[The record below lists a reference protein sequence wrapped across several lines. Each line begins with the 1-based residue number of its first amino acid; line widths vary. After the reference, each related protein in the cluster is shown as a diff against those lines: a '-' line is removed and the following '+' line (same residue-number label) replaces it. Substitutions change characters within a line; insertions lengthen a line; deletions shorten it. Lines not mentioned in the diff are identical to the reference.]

1 VRIERLA
8 LERYGAFTDRT
19 LPFRPGAALHVVLGA
34 NEAGKTSAL
43 AAIGDFLFGFGART
57 DYDFRHDGKTLRI
70 GASLR
75 QADGTLIT
83 ARRRKGNKR
92 TLLDDQ
98 DRELSDDL
106 LAPLLAGLTRPSFDT
121 EFGLTAR
128 ALRQGG
134 EELLK
139 AGGRLAE
146 TLAASSAGMTAL
158 SRIKDRLQLEADELF
173 TARRSG
179 GKPFYVAAE
188 RRDAADRALRDAVV
202 TREAIRQA
210 ETAVEEAQQRLGQL
224 NDAHRDAGA
233 TLARWQRTLRVKSPL
248 ARLDRIAAEL
258 AALADLPEVAA
269 AALDEWQAALVSH
282 ANLDQEIVSLDQA
295 AAADAAE
302 IASLAVNDDVLAE
315 GAAIDALRERLGA
328 VRKAIEDLPR
338 RRQARDS
345 AEALLND
352 AARRL
357 GLSTHVELLQ
367 RLPTDPALAQ
377 ARALIEQIRQ
387 AEQTIAKAGE
397 RLTRATRERDEYVA
411 SEDAVEI
418 VLDVAQAKQRFDA
431 LGDIPG
437 QAELRRR
444 DSAVLKRE
452 ADNLAAHI
460 ASLDPCPGA
469 IETIRSLPLP
479 DGAAIA
485 KFANAFEVGEVELQ
499 RLQQAIAGQDAEI
512 ARLERDLARLA
523 GEASVPTRAELIE
536 VRRVRDLQLDAS
548 RAALDADRERR
559 ALLIDQLA
567 NSSTEIDDVTDR
579 LLSDTERATRREDAE
594 RRLAALRR
602 DREAQVCKCD
612 GVLARLAEIERQWA
626 QLWAPSGL
634 TPRNA
639 GEMLHWREKI
649 DRLLEQLARR
659 DAQQAALDAL
669 AATLDS
675 GKAAVIAFLDW
686 TGRAADPQLPAEVLY
701 REARARLDALQSAWT
716 EAKTRSIRKQAI
728 ERDLR
733 EAAIERD
740 AAYATRDGHRAAWPA
755 AMTAVGLSGE
765 ATPAQADAALN
776 VWNEVKVPRANHES
790 EGHRVATIVADLAA
804 FDSDVFTVVDRA
816 APRLKGASAE
826 ASLAT
831 LAGEL
836 TQARRDSETRRR
848 LREAESKRAVQRTTL
863 LTRRAATEQLLDDAR
878 RVFGV
883 AEIAALVEPLQCA
896 AARQALQL
904 DQAQQ
909 RRDLLETEGHD
920 EAALRQEREGLD
932 LDSLEG
938 EIEREQLR
946 QALLLK
952 EIGEASVALSQAQ
965 AAREQLSR
973 GRNAAAAAAERAEAG
988 AELIA
993 LAERWLLRA
1002 AAARLASRA
1011 IERHR
1016 ALVQDPLI
1024 DRAGALFKL
1033 ATAEAFAGL
1042 GVDYSDD
1049 GDPMLVAKRRDGER
1063 VAVSGL
1069 SEGTRDQLYLALRLA
1084 LLERHTSEPIPF
1096 IGDDLLASFDEAR
1109 TQATLKLFVE
1119 AGRARQIILFTHH
1132 RHVADLARALPGEVV
1147 DLIEL

>member
-1 VRIERLA
+1 VRIERLT

-19 LPFRPGAALHVVLGA
+19 LPFRPDAALHVVLGA

-70 GASLR
+70 GGRLLCS
-75 QADGTLIT
+75 DGSRIA

-106 LAPLLAGLTRPSFDT
+106 FAPLLAGLTRQSFDT
-121 EFGLTAR
+121 EFGLTSR

-134 EELLK
+134 EDLLK

-146 TLAASSAGMTAL
+146 TLAAGSAGMTAL
-158 SRIKDRLQLEADELF
+158 SRLKDRLQLEADELF
-173 TARRSG
+173 TARRSAA
-179 GKPFYVAAE
+179 KPFYVAAE
-188 RRDAADRALRDAVV
+188 RRDKADRDLRDAIV

-210 ETAVEEAQQRLGQL
+210 ETAVDEAQQRLGQL
-224 NDAHRDAGA
+224 NDAHGEAGA
-233 TLARWQRTLRVKSPL
+233 TLARWQRTQRVKLPL
-248 ARLDRIAAEL
+248 ARLDGIAAEL
-258 AALADLPEVAA
+258 ATLADLPDLTATTLA
-269 AALDEWQAALVSH
+269 EWQAALAAHVT
-282 ANLDQEIVSLDQA
+282 LDREIAALDDVA
-295 AAADAAE
+295 ATDAAE
-302 IASLAVNDDVLAE
+302 IAALAVDQELLAQ

-345 AEALLND
+345 AEAMLND

-397 RLTRATRERDEYVA
+397 RLARATRERDEFIA
-411 SEDAVEI
+411 SEDAAEI
-418 VLDVAQAKQRFDA
+418 VVDVAQARQRFDA

-437 QAELRRR
+437 QAEQWRR
-444 DSAVLKRE
+444 DGAVLKRE

-460 ASLDPCPGA
+460 AALDPCPGA

-485 KFANAFEVGEVELQ
+485 KFANAFEVGETELQ
-499 RLQQAIAGQDAEI
+499 RLQQAIAGQAAEI
-512 ARLERDLARLA
+512 AGLERDLARLA
-523 GEASVPTRAELIE
+523 GEASVPTRADL
-536 VRRVRDLQLDAS
+536 VAARRARDAQLDAS

-567 NSSTEIDDVTDR
+567 ASSTKIDDVTDR

-594 RRLAALRR
+594 RRLAALRQ

-612 GVLARLAEIERQWA
+612 GLLARLADVEHKWA

-639 GEMLHWREKI
+639 GEMLHWREKVG
-649 DRLLEQLARR
+649 RLLEQLAKR
-659 DAQQAALDAL
+659 DVQQAALDAL
-669 AATLDS
+669 AASLDA

-686 TGRAADPQLPAEVLY
+686 TGRSADPQLPAEVLY
-701 REARARLDALQSAWT
+701 REAKARLDALQAAWT
-716 EAKTRSIRKQAI
+716 EAKTRSVKKQSI

-733 EAAIERD
+733 EAAGERD
-740 AAYATRDGHRAAWPA
+740 AAHATREGLRMAWPA
-755 AMTAVGLSGE
+755 AMTAVGLCAE
-765 ATPAQADAALN
+765 ASPAQADAALN
-776 VWNEVKVPRANHES
+776 VWNDVKVPKATYES
-790 EGHRVATIVADLAA
+790 EGHRVATIEADLAA
-804 FDSDVFTVVDRA
+804 FDSEVFALVDRV
-816 APRLKGASAE
+816 APRLKGAAAE
-826 ASLAT
+826 AALAT
-831 LAGEL
+831 LAQQL
-836 TQARRDSETRRR
+836 AQARRDAETCRR
-848 LREAESKRAVQRTTL
+848 LREAESRRAIQRASL
-863 LTRRAATEQLLDDAR
+863 LTRRAAAEPMLDDAR
-878 RVFGV
+878 RLFGV
-883 AEIAALVEPLQCA
+883 AEIAALAEPLQRA

-904 DQAQQ
+904 DQAKQ
-909 RRDLLETEGHD
+909 RRDLFEAEGRD

-952 EIGEASVALSQAQ
+952 EIGEASVVLSQAQ
-965 AAREQLSR
+965 SAREQLSR

-993 LAERWLLRA
+993 IAERWLLRA

-1024 DRAGALFKL
+1024 DRAGALFQL
-1033 ATAEAFAGL
+1033 ATAQAFAGL
-1042 GVDYSDD
+1042 GVDFGDD
-1049 GDPMLVAKRRDGER
+1049 DQPMLVAKRCNGDR
-1063 VAVSGL
+1063 VAVAGL
-1069 SEGTRDQLYLALRLA
+1069 SEGTRDQLFLALRLA
-1084 LLERHTSEPIPF
+1084 LLERRTAEPMPF

-1109 TQATLKLFVE
+1109 TQATLKLLTE
-1119 AGRARQIILFTHH
+1119 AGRARQVILFTHH
-1132 RHVADLARALPGEVV
+1132 RHVAELACALPGEVV
-1147 DLIEL
+1147 NLIEL